1 MPEHQLVSRRLPF
14 DAPLISEHVSLQTG
28 AWPTRTGGG
37 PRRAHRSY
45 AVRMSDS
52 PLSPQEIRA
61 AAAANAELGPGYRDA
76 VVASF
81 QG

>member
-14 DAPLISEHVSLQTG
+14 DAPLISEHVSLQTS

-52 PLSPQEIRA
+52 ALSPQEIRA

>member
-1 MPEHQLVSRRLPF
+1 MSRRLPF

-52 PLSPQEIRA
+52 PLSPQEILA
-61 AAAANAELGPGYRDA
+61 AAAANAELGPEYSDE